1 MMFFASKLLAFAEEP
16 LFWALLLL
24 TAGLLLLPWK
34 RRLGTALAW
43 AALVGLAGSG
53 WTSIPDHLLRN
64 LEMRYPAVAAN
75 ASLDSYTGIVLLG
88 GALANSKLWE
98 AHKQV
103 ALNDQAERM
112 TTAVA
117 LMRTHPHLKLLFTGG
132 IATIPPHGLTE
143 AKRAK
148 QFCDEMGVDS
158 ARVLYEDQSRNTAEN
173 ASLSAKVP
181 GVDPRQRWLLLTSAN
196 HMPRSMGVFLKAGW
210 NVTAYPVDYRTT
222 VAPSWLDYS
231 LHDGPRRWE
240 LVLHELFGYY
250 AYRWN
255 GLI

>member
-1 MMFFASKLLAFAEEP
+1 MMFAASKVLAFAGEP
-16 LFWALLLL
+16 LFWAIALLGC
-24 TAGLLLLPWK
+24 GLVLSRAR
-34 RRLGTALAW
+34 RRLGMGLAW
-43 AALVGLAGSG
+43 AALAVLAGSG
-53 WTSIPDHLLRN
+53 WTTIPDHLLRN
-64 LEMRYPAVAAN
+64 LESRYPPLAPDAR
-75 ASLDSYTGIVLLG
+75 LDGYVGIVLLG
-88 GALANSKLWE
+88 GALAHTKLWE

-112 TTAVA
+112 TTAVS
-117 LMRTHPHLKLLFTGG
+117 LMRRHPHLKLLFTGG
-132 IATIPPHGLTE
+132 IASVPPRGLTE
-143 AKRAK
+143 AVRAR
-148 QFCDEMGVDS
+148 QFFDEMDVDP

-173 ASLSAKVP
+173 ATLSARVP

-222 VAPSWLDYS
+222 VAPSWFDYS
-231 LHDGPRRWE
+231 LHDGARRWN

-250 AYRWN
+250 VYRWN